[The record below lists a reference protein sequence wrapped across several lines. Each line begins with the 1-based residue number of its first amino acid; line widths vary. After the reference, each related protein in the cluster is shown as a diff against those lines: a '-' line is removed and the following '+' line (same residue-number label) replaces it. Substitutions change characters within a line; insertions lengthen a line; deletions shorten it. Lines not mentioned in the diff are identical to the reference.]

1 MSRMVSLGPD
11 FPGVLGKIIEVVYHP
26 KFSTQYDYDFCLLM
40 IDRDIEYNEAVQ
52 PICMVDHEETMPP
65 DETDLFVA
73 GWGKT
78 ETGSQSRFLKE
89 ALVPLQGNDLCNA
102 QEGYRGFAKPE
113 SMFCAGYQ
121 KGGIDA
127 CQGDSGGPI
136 VQGFKKSLFLEL
148 RFATK
153 YKGRHFLKTK
163 LVLQTKLFSS

>member
-1 MSRMVSLGPD
+1 
-11 FPGVLGKIIEVVYHP
+11 
-26 KFSTQYDYDFCLLM
+26 M

-136 VQGFKKSLFLEL
+136 VQGFKNSLFSEVQFV
-148 RFATK
+148 RFATNDIN
-153 YKGRHFLKTK
+153 RHFF
-163 LVLQTKLFSS
+163 QTNSRQNEIIEDNMVF